1 MYTVMGRCPVCSGNL
16 VVTRLYCPS
25 CDSTIEG
32 HFELGRIFRLDPEQM
47 RFVETFIRCE
57 GKINRMEEELGLS
70 YPTVRARLNEVI
82 RALGYQV
89 PEEEPVTPE
98 RRREILQQLQEG
110 KITAQEAV
118 ELLRGR

>member
-1 MYTVMGRCPVCSGNL
+1 MYPVLGKCLVCSGNL

-32 HFELGRIFRLDPEQM
+32 HFELGRIFRLSPEQM
-47 RFVETFIRCE
+47 KFVETFIRCE

-82 RALGYQV
+82 CALGYQV
-89 PEEEPVTPE
+89 AEEEPVTLE